1 MVRGTVVLS
10 LFAAA
15 CAASSS
21 SNPAEGLAVPP
32 VVHGAYIVEYEDG
45 HDDVAKFKDTIS
57 PDAEVKMDLRSKVFT
72 GASIVFHDKD
82 RIEETAEKVAA
93 LPAVKRI
100 WPVRRYRIPEYKVEW
115 AGNLPDAQ
123 SRELLRRQ
131 GSAGNDTFSPHV
143 MTQVDQLRNK
153 GVTGKGIKVAVID
166 SGIDYKHPALG
177 GCFGP
182 GCLVSFGYDLVGDN
196 YNGTNLPVPDADPMD
211 CGGHGTHVSGTIAAQ
226 TNNPFGIVGAAAD
239 VTLGMFR
246 VFGCTGSANDD
257 VLIKAY
263 SMAYE
268 SGADLITASIGGPS
282 GWSENAWS
290 VVVSRIVELGVPCIL
305 SAGNSGDNGL
315 FFGQTAADAKRA
327 TAVASFDN
335 TLTPVLFTNAK
346 YTIEGAADTTF
357 GFVPGTPAAW
367 GGVTLP
373 LWSVGFDITD
383 PTNACNPLPADTPDL
398 SKHIVLIRRGTCPF
412 AQKAANVVAKGARY
426 IVFYNNA
433 PSGPPATE
441 LGGVS
446 GLLAAAAVEAATG
459 ATWVAALK
467 AGKKVTLAMVDPKS
481 SPGTMT
487 AQPNNLTGGY
497 ASGFTTWGPTYEA
510 ELKPQVAAPGGNILS
525 TYPLAKGAYAS
536 LSGTSMATPL
546 TAAVYALI
554 MNIRGTKDPK
564 TIENLLASTAKPAMF
579 NSGSGPLPY
588 LAPAV
593 QQGAGLIQASDAAY
607 ATTLLSASSITF
619 NDTDHFQ
626 PVQNFTIS
634 NTGRSAVTY
643 TLSSRGAGTAY
654 TFENSTSLFPALFP
668 SEIVESYASIVFNE
682 ASFTVPAGGRK
693 FVGLTATPP
702 SGLDAARLAVYSGY
716 LLVNGSDGS
725 ALSLPYMGV
734 YGSIHS
740 HATLDPKTT
749 YLAAFRPATDPSGA
763 DAPPAPAVAANKTF
777 ILPPRGQSNNTLYA
791 PRVDQPNVSINLA
804 FGSPL
809 VEAHVVPLDVC
820 GGKAAANATTTALGG
835 LETVGQMDGF
845 PFHYQ
850 SRGRQFQTWDGRLST
865 SQYAAPGLYKIVVR
879 SLRVFGDPAKLEHYD
894 AVETVPFRIR
904 YLKA

>member
-15 CAASSS
+15 CAASSNS
-21 SNPAEGLAVPP
+21 SPAQGLAVAP

-45 HDDVAKFKDTIS
+45 HDDPAKFKDTIA
-57 PDAEVKMDLRSKVFT
+57 PDAEVKMDLRSKIFT
-72 GASIVFHDKD
+72 GASIVFHDKEHVD
-82 RIEETAEKVAA
+82 ETAEKVAA
-93 LPAVKRI
+93 LPAVKRM
-100 WPVRRYRIPEYKVEW
+100 WPVRRYSIPEYKVEW

-123 SRELLRRQ
+123 SRELMRRQ

-143 MTQVDQLRNK
+143 MTQVNQLRDK

-182 GCLVSFGYDLVGDN
+182 GCLVSFGYDLVGDA
-196 YNGTNLPVPDADPMD
+196 YNATNRPVPDADPMD
-211 CGGHGTHVSGTIAAQ
+211 CGGHGTHVSGIIAAQ

-246 VFGCTGSANDD
+246 VFGCTGGANED
-257 VLIKAY
+257 VLIQAY
-263 SMAYE
+263 AMAYE

-290 VVVSRIVELGVPCIL
+290 VVVSRIVELGVPCIV
-305 SAGNSGDNGL
+305 SAGNEGENGL
-315 FFGQTAADAKRA
+315 FYASTAADGKRV
-327 TAVASFDN
+327 TAIASFDN
-335 TLTPVLFTNAK
+335 TLTPTLYSNAK

-357 GFVPGTPAAW
+357 GFVPSSPAAW

-373 LWSVGFDITD
+373 LWSVGFDTTD

-398 SKHIVLIRRGTCPF
+398 SNHIVLVRRGTCAF
-412 AQKAANVVAKGARY
+412 TQKAANVVAKGARY
-426 IVFYNNA
+426 IVFYNNVPAGA
-433 PSGPPATE
+433 PVTVLDGASG
-441 LGGVS
+441 V
-446 GLLAAAAVEAATG
+446 LAAAAVDAATG

-467 AGKKVTLAMVDPKS
+467 AGKKVTLSMTDPNSAPKS
-481 SPGTMT
+481 MI

-497 ASGFTTWGPTYEA
+497 ASGYTTWGPTYEA

-525 TYPLAKGAYAS
+525 TYPLAKGGYAS
-536 LSGTSMATPL
+536 LSGTSMAAPL

-579 NSGSGPLPY
+579 NSGSGPSPY

-607 ATTLLSASSITF
+607 ATTLLSTSGITF

-634 NTGRSAVTY
+634 NTGSSAVTY

-654 TFENSTSLFPALFP
+654 TFADSAALFP
-668 SEIVESYASIVFNE
+668 DAFPNEIVERYASIVFNE

-693 FVGLTATPP
+693 LVGLTATPP
-702 SGLDAARLAVYSGY
+702 AGLDASRLAVYSGY
-716 LLVNGSDGS
+716 LAVNGSDGS

-740 HATLDPKTT
+740 HATLDPNTT
-749 YLAAFRPATDPSGA
+749 YLAAFRPATNSSDSGA
-763 DAPPAPAVAANKTF
+763 PAAPAVAANKTF

-791 PRVDQPNVSINLA
+791 PRVDQPRLSVNLA
-804 FGSPL
+804 FGSPY
-809 VEAHVVPLDVC
+809 VTADVVPLDVC
-820 GGKAAANATTTALGG
+820 GGKAAANATTSLG

-845 PFHYQ
+845 PSRYQ
-850 SRGRQFQTWDGRLST
+850 ARGRSFVNWDGFLST
-865 SQYAAPGLYKIVVR
+865 GEYAAPGLYKIVVR
-879 SLRVFGDPAKLEHYD
+879 SLRVFGDSTKADQYD
-894 AVETVPFRIR
+894 VVETVPFRIR